1 MLSRIDVEIMFPC
14 QNLPNLVEISCNL
27 SHSGPRWRPRGSCD
41 CGRSVCSP
49 RCVHQDCARS
59 VAVIGRLVASW
70 RAQRKSERRERDGRS
85 SERNG
90 GEITMSEVGRME
102 GGFATLPRSAT
113 TVSRNRYRI
122 PRCMHG
128 AERAGKVS
136 AKLGSRDETENV
148 GERGE
153 RARGRKVGGRSCE
166 KINEEGGRER
176 ALAACRVRCVTP
188 ARSPLYRIVWVRW
201 CHLPAISGVTWVSP
215 ALPALVAVTPYIGV
229 ERVPLL
235 REKEGERRSNL
246 NQPNLTVFHPPL
258 CARATM
264 HSTPNFPHPRPGA
277 PLPSSSRPL
286 RRVSTSSHVGEST
299 GVGLAEKES
308 TTRSERKR

>member
-14 QNLPNLVEISCNL
+14 QNLPNLAEISCNL

-70 RAQRKSERRERDGRS
+70 RAQRNKERRERDGRS

-128 AERAGKVS
+128 AEREREP
-136 AKLGSRDETENV
+136 AKSPRSLGVETQRRTLANEERERE
-148 GERGE
+148 GERSEGE
-153 RARGRKVGGRSCE
+153 VAKRSTRRGGR
-166 KINEEGGRER
+166 GRER

-215 ALPALVAVTPYIGV
+215 VLPAH
-229 ERVPLL
+229 RRRHPLH
-235 REKEGERRSNL
+235 RR
-246 NQPNLTVFHPPL
+246 
-258 CARATM
+258 
-264 HSTPNFPHPRPGA
+264 
-277 PLPSSSRPL
+277 
-286 RRVSTSSHVGEST
+286 
-299 GVGLAEKES
+299 
-308 TTRSERKR
+308 